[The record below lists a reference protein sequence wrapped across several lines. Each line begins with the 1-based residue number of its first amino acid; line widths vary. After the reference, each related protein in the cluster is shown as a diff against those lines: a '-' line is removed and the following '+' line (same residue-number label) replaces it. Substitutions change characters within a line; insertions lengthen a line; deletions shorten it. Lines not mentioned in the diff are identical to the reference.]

1 MKSTRCD
8 PAKENEI
15 NLIKANPS
23 EVHLIEMISL
33 VQGDVILKLQT
44 VQKI

>member
-1 MKSTRCD
+1 MKSTRGD

-15 NLIKANPS
+15 NLIKANPR
-23 EVHLIEMISL
+23 ELHLIEMIWL

-44 VQKI
+44 FQKL

>member
-1 MKSTRCD
+1 MKSTRGD

-23 EVHLIEMISL
+23 EVHLIEMIWL
-33 VQGDVILKLQT
+33 VQGDVILKLKT
-44 VQKI
+44 VQKL